1 MEKHLE
7 GKKEEDVKEAGAEDA
22 NAEEE
27 EEKLVQEMKKE
38 LAADKP
44 KLETAPI
51 AEKEWK

>member
-1 MEKHLE
+1 M
-7 GKKEEDVKEAGAEDA
+7 KEAGAE
-22 NAEEE
+22 NADQEEE
-27 EEKLVQEMKKE
+27 EEKLISEMKKE